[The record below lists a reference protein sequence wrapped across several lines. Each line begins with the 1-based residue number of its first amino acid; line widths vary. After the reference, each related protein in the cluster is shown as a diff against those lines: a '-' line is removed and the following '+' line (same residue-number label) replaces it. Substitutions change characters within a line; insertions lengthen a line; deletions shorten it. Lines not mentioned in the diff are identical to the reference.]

1 MSVLVYTESDQGK
14 FKKVALEV
22 ASYGKVVADQLGTT
36 VTAITINAD
45 DTSVLGQYGVDKVLK
60 VSNSTLDTFNAKT
73 YADVIRQASEK
84 EAAKVVVVS
93 SSADSKYMA
102 PLLAIGLNAG
112 YASNVVEA
120 PSSTSP
126 FTVKRTAFTNK
137 AFNFTSINTDVKLVG
152 VSKNSFGLVESN
164 GSATNEDF
172 SPSILENSIQVDSVD
187 KVTGKVT
194 IADAEIVVSGG
205 RGLKGPE
212 NWGMIEELADVLG
225 AATACSKPVS
235 DLGWRPHSEH
245 VGQTGKPVASNL
257 YIAIGIS
264 GAIQHLAGIN
274 ASKVKVVINTDAE
287 APFFKAADYGVVGD
301 AFEVVP
307 KLIEKLKEF
316 KAQNAERIVIFSTNF
331 FYNLALINLI
341 ILN

>member
-1 MSVLVYTESDQGK
+1 MSVLVYTESEQGK

-22 ASYGKVVADQLGTT
+22 ASYAKAVANQLGTT
-36 VTAITINAD
+36 VTAVTINAS
-45 DTSVLGQYGVDKVLK
+45 DTSELGNYGVDKVLN
-60 VSNSTLDTFNAKT
+60 VSNSQLDQFNANA
-73 YADVIRQASEK
+73 YADVVKQAAENES
-84 EAAKVVVVS
+84 AKIVIVS
-93 SSADSKYMA
+93 SSADSKYLA
-102 PLLAIGLNAG
+102 PLLAVGLQAG
-112 YASNVVEA
+112 FASNVVEA

-137 AFNFTSINTDVKLVG
+137 AFNITTINTDVKLVA
-152 VSKNSFGLVESN
+152 VSNNSFGLVENS
-164 GSATNEDF
+164 GSATSEDF
-172 SPSILENSIQVDSVD
+172 APSIPEFGVNVQSVD
-187 KVTGKVT
+187 KASDKVS
-194 IADAEIVVSGG
+194 IADAEIVVSAG

-212 NWGMIEELADVLG
+212 NWGMIEELAEVLG

-274 ASKVKVVINTDAE
+274 ASKVKVVINIDPE

-307 KLIEKLKEF
+307 SLIEKLKAF
-316 KAQNAERIVIFSTNF
+316 KAQQ
-331 FYNLALINLI
+331 
-341 ILN
+341 

>member
-1 MSVLVYTESDQGK
+1 MSVLVYTESEEGK
-14 FKKVALEV
+14 FKKTALEV
-22 ASYGKVVADQLGTT
+22 ASYGKAVADQMGTA
-36 VTAITINAD
+36 VTAITFNAD
-45 DTSVLGQYGVDKVLK
+45 DTTVLGNHGVDKVLK
-60 VSNSTLDTFNAKT
+60 VNNSDLSQFNAQA
-73 YADVIRQASEK
+73 YASAIAQAAKQEG
-84 EAAKVVVVS
+84 AKVVIIS
-93 SSADSKYMA
+93 SSADSKYLA
-102 PLLAIGLNAG
+102 PLLAIELEAG

-120 PSSTSP
+120 PSNTSP

-137 AFNFTSINTDVKLVG
+137 AFNNTTIETDVKLVG
-152 VSKNSFGLVESN
+152 VSKNAFGVHESSASASAEEFSANLPEMGVQVE
-164 GSATNEDF
+164 
-172 SPSILENSIQVDSVD
+172 SVD

-194 IADAEIVVSGG
+194 IADAEVVVSGG

-257 YIAIGIS
+257 YIAVGIS

-274 ASKVKVVINTDAE
+274 ASKTKVVINTDPE
-287 APFFKAADYGVVGD
+287 APFFKAADYGIIGD

-307 KLIEKLKEF
+307 QLIEKLKEF
-316 KAQNAERIVIFSTNF
+316 KAQQ
-331 FYNLALINLI
+331 
-341 ILN
+341 